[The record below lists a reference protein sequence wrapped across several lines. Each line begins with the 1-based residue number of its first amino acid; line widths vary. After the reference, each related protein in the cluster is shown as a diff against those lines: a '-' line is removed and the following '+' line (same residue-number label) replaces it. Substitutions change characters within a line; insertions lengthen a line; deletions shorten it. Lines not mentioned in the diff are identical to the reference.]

1 MPITM
6 VASVKTA
13 PIIPKTMGIV
23 SVSKVLVLDAEAD
36 AELEAS
42 AVWVALA
49 VGPIFARSM
58 FVK

>member
-1 MPITM
+1 MAM

-13 PIIPKTMGIV
+13 PIIPKTMGMV
-23 SVSKVLVLDAEAD
+23 SVSRVLLDAEAD

-49 VGPIFARSM
+49 VGPESARSM
-58 FVK
+58 LVK